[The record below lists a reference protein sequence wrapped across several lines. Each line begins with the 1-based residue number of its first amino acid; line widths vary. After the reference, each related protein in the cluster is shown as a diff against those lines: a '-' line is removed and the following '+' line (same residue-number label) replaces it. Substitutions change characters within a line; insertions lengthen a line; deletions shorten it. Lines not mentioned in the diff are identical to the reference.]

1 VPKERDDPVLA
12 GAVLAGAPL
21 PLRPVLL
28 AVHKPSLLEQQLHR
42 RLGCCV
48 RLGPADGPV
57 AAPPPAVP
65 VHRLAHR
72 THLDRPN
79 QHEEVA
85 RACCACSLRRG
96 TRSRGGRMAVPPEV
110 LAQWS
115 KYEDIAMHFNTLI
128 IQFRLQAVGG
138 MAALATLALVSSEK
152 VTRTMVR

>member
-1 VPKERDDPVLA
+1 STSRGPRSSSSRRSTRSTAEAPAGRRCTIWSERRPRPRPVVPKERDDPVLA

-110 LAQWS
+110 
-115 KYEDIAMHFNTLI
+115 
-128 IQFRLQAVGG
+128 
-138 MAALATLALVSSEK
+138 
-152 VTRTMVR
+152 